1 MTKQRNSSKWYRLY
15 LTVANL
21 LAVIYTVRN
30 VLSNE
35 QDASGGVGLLAFI
48 AGLILITVA
57 DTLSIV
63 KPH

>member
-1 MTKQRNSSKWYRLY
+1 MTKQRNSGKWYRLY

-21 LAVIYTVRN
+21 LAVIYTVRT

-35 QDASGGVGLLAFI
+35 QDASGGVGILALI

>member
-21 LAVIYTVRN
+21 LAVIYTVRT

-35 QDASGGVGLLAFI
+35 QDASGGVGILALI

>member
-15 LTVANL
+15 LTVANV
-21 LAVIYTVRN
+21 LAVIYTVRT

-35 QDASGGVGLLAFI
+35 QDASGGVGILALI